1 MMMVITP
8 MVGVKTRLR
17 MYGVQEIGEM
27 PRSARV
33 EKAMPRAM
41 MNKAT
46 MRITNLRTCSGILRG
61 RELSSMLRHAISPN
75 KTRQGAAQ
83 GKIKSS

>member
-1 MMMVITP
+1 MGETP
-8 MVGVKTRLR
+8 KL
-17 MYGVQEIGEM
+17 
-27 PRSARV
+27 ARV

-41 MNKAT
+41 MNRAT

-75 KTRQGAAQ
+75 KARQGAAL
-83 GKIKSS
+83 GEIKSS